1 MERQGVV
8 RVREEVQVEL
18 PWHRYTASW
27 QPSPDGPAMS
37 FYSEGGPG
45 WNEIEDA
52 ITWARSHAPIVYVR
66 LGQGLSEIYNAG
78 ERDGDAQRPT
88 ERWPGAPPARA
99 REVHPDYG
107 GVVYV
112 DEEHLVFVPTG
123 RFSAVWGSASG
134 ELLEDAEDLFED
146 LEAAVDWGR
155 RRAAV
160 VLVAELP
167 LSWSH
172 VPTYE
177 IRSAGEEDPPGDPL
191 ERLRPRPGQATMEW
205 SFTTQETVSE
215 TEPDAYSRELE
226 DALRRDNTV
235 SDPVCRVLEE
245 QSGFRVLAC
254 ARRRRR
260 CRGHP
265 HGRATTDPG
274 LGRRQL
280 QRLGT
285 HAQACLRARNRGA
298 EPCARH
304 WRGDGLQPHRRL
316 HPPRDSV
323 EPDVR

>member
-177 IRSAGEEDPPGDPL
+177 IRSAGGGGSAGRSPQAATPEAGTGDDGVVVHDPGNGERNGTGRVQPGARGRVAQGQHR
-191 ERLRPRPGQATMEW
+191 ERSGLPGARGAIRLSGPCLRPSPPTLPRTP
-205 SFTTQETVSE
+205 
-215 TEPDAYSRELE
+215 SR
-226 DALRRDNTV
+226 
-235 SDPVCRVLEE
+235 
-245 QSGFRVLAC
+245 QSHHRSGAGSTSASGSR
-254 ARRRRR
+254 
-260 CRGHP
+260 HP
-265 HGRATTDPG
+265 
-274 LGRRQL
+274 
-280 QRLGT
+280 
-285 HAQACLRARNRGA
+285 RARA
-298 EPCARH
+298 H
-304 WRGDGLQPHRRL
+304 SSSQSRR
-316 HPPRDSV
+316 
-323 EPDVR
+323 